1 MFIFIF
7 IFIQVHHVTCTLGL
21 LSHVARCIK
30 TEDGFKDLCVVNVF
44 MLQILDTAL
53 AGDPPASAVSRF

>member
-7 IFIQVHHVTCTLGL
+7 IIIQVHHVTCTLGL
-21 LSHVARCIK
+21 LSHVAPCIK
-30 TEDGFKDLCVVNVF
+30 TEDRFKDLCVVDVF

-53 AGDPPASAVSRF
+53 AGDPPASAVSRI